1 MTQPV
6 KWEGLLDTHS
16 EVGGATL
23 EGEGEGWRGGR
34 ESGWE
39 GGNGKQERKERS
51 VLSWQL
57 EYKHKLVLSLK
68 RPGASLP
75 IYQTSASSLIHNHI
89 GASTQR
95 GGRGYLQPSSGSE
108 VGGVTY
114 SHPVGAHP

>member
-34 ESGWE
+34 ESVWE

-57 EYKHKLVLSLK
+57 EYKYKLVLSLK

-75 IYQTSASSLIHNHI
+75 IYQISASSLIHNHI
-89 GASTQR
+89 GASTH
-95 GGRGYLQPSSGSE
+95 SE
-108 VGGVTY
+108 VGGTTY